1 MKIDIFQEKLELTR
15 DKASVNEQI
24 IEMLELFTD
33 LADMPYLSY
42 YTYDYEY
49 NDFFYEF
56 TIDKNGEKIE
66 APRGE
71 LKHYKILLKKQNIV
85 FGYILIYKKIKS
97 NPILHKL
104 LIKINKHLEK
114 QRELKRKLMGNDIS
128 FNIYLIHDDDLAM
141 FAENMKS
148 GLEGLFNV
156 EITMGTSI
164 KKYSNEIKSKDTK
177 HIIIYLINDQSK
189 IEAQEKYIKHLNE
202 LIIVI
207 GPNDHHT
214 SMYCGRLGIQNY
226 IPISEFK
233 AENIKSI
240 IIKTRN
246 NLMNKNKFGNKII
259 GINGISGGIG
269 TTTIAMNMADLLAKN
284 LPNKNILYIDLS
296 STKAISN
303 LFLEKNPLPEKTIID
318 LINTGEFHIEKNL
331 ENGLIKKSENFYCI
345 TGIQKHI
352 DKEYLEKDIFIEK
365 LLEYIAAA
373 SDDFNFIIIDVG
385 ISDASNL
392 KSTIFDV
399 VNELWL
405 ITEMTLPHI
414 SKLKT
419 FYSLMKRAGLK
430 DKISFIVN
438 RYDSQNALSVY
449 DSQSAISVSDVTSIL
464 NMSKEDKEEFDSFK
478 IPNDYKSLGKCW
490 NYCELASEKAEDSIF
505 IKRLDS
511 ILKKK
516 GFYNKNKDSSNKK
529 GWLSSIF
536 KKDEK

>member
-1 MKIDIFQEKLELTR
+1 MKIDAFQEKQEII
-15 DKASVNEQI
+15 KEKSSVSEQI
-24 IEMLELFTD
+24 FEMLELFTD
-33 LADMPYLSY
+33 LANMPYISY

-56 TIDKNGEKIE
+56 SIDNNGKKID
-66 APRGE
+66 APSGE
-71 LKHYKILLKKQNIV
+71 LKKYKILLKRKNII
-85 FGYILIYKKIKS
+85 FGYVLIYKKIKS

-104 LIKINKHLEK
+104 LLKINKHLEK

-128 FNIYLIHDDDLAM
+128 FNIYLIHDEDLAM
-141 FAENMKS
+141 FAKNMKS

-164 KKYSNEIKSKDTK
+164 KKYSHEIKSKDTK
-177 HIIIYLINDQSK
+177 HIILYLINDQEK
-189 IEAQEKYIKHLNE
+189 IESQEKYIKYLNE

-226 IPISEFK
+226 IPINEFR
-233 AENIKSI
+233 AEDIKSI
-240 IIKTRN
+240 IINTRN
-246 NLMNKNKFGNKII
+246 NLMQKNKFGNKII

-269 TTTIAMNMADLLAKN
+269 TTTIAMNMADLLATN
-284 LPNKNILYIDLS
+284 LPNKNILYIDLAT
-296 STKAISN
+296 TKAISN

-318 LINTGEFHIEKNL
+318 LINTNEFNIEKNL
-331 ENGLIKKSENFYCI
+331 EHGLIKKSENFYCI

-352 DKEYLEKDIFIEK
+352 DKEFLEKDIFIEK
-365 LLEYIAAA
+365 LLEYISAA
-373 SDDFNFIIIDVG
+373 SDDFNFIIIDIG

-392 KSTIFDV
+392 KSTIYDV

-405 ITEMTLPHI
+405 VTEMTLPHI

-464 NMSKEDKEEFDSFK
+464 NMTNEDKEQFDSFK

-490 NYCELASEKAEDSIF
+490 NYCELASEKARDSLF
-505 IKRLDS
+505 IKKLDS
-511 ILKKK
+511 ILRDKD
-516 GFYNKNKDSSNKK
+516 FYNKDKNSSKSK
-529 GWLSSIF
+529 GWFASIF
-536 KKDEK
+536 KKGK